1 MKNIL
6 VIDDENITRSLIQI
20 CLTDAGYSVKV
31 AESGKQGLDFFR
43 DEKFDLVITD
53 ILMPDKTGVE
63 LIPELLEIANIP
75 VIAISGGRRKTFN
88 SDHILES
95 ALASGAAVTLKKP
108 ISNAVL
114 CQTVKKL
121 LAE

>member
-1 MKNIL
+1 M
-6 VIDDENITRSLIQI
+6 
-20 CLTDAGYSVKV
+20 VKI
-31 AESGKQGLDFFR
+31 AESGKQGLDFFKA
-43 DEKFDLVITD
+43 EKFDLVITD

-63 LIPELLEIANIP
+63 LIPELLEIHEVPI
-75 VIAISGGRRKTFN
+75 IAISGGRRKTFN

-95 ALASGAAVTLKKP
+95 AQASGATIVLKKP

-121 LAE
+121 LS

>member
-20 CLTDAGYSVKV
+20 CLTNAGYLVSV
-31 AESGKQGLDFFR
+31 AESGKQGLEFFKAT
-43 DEKFDLVITD
+43 KFDLVITD
-53 ILMPDKTGVE
+53 VLMPDKTGVE
-63 LIPELLEIANIP
+63 LIPELLEIYNVP

-95 ALASGAAVTLKKP
+95 AQASGAVITLKKP
-108 ISNAVL
+108 ISNSIL

-121 LAE
+121 LH